1 MVVDTAERTEPINF
15 CSVFAKNAGEEP
27 IGSAWSAKR
36 FFMVEIA
43 LPWPYLILEA
53 RNIPP
58 GLPEAVHELY
68 RSHPDWGIIAIAP
81 DPEYSVPGKT
91 RIIDLDFSAS
101 PMAQA
106 KRRELLVDF
115 DRAADTI
122 NACCRGEELPE
133 SVAFDHTAYRDMLVC
148 THGAIDACCAK
159 FGFPAYSTLRKLAK
173 DLPNTRIWRCSHFG
187 GHRFAPTTL
196 DLPDGRYWGFLDDA
210 DLAAILFRSGSPES
224 VRGCY
229 RGWAGYDHPA
239 QQLLEREAFTQ
250 EGWEWL
256 DWPQACDILERDA
269 DGEPL
274 RLAITGH
281 RPTGETVRY
290 EGVIED
296 IGELTT
302 LGETNG
308 KPFPTRIHRVA
319 GLTRTIS

>member
-1 MVVDTAERTEPINF
+1 MIVDTSERTEPINF

-36 FFMVEIA
+36 FFMVELA

-53 RNIPP
+53 RNAPP
-58 GLPEAVHELY
+58 GIGAAVEELY
-68 RSHPDWGIIAIAP
+68 RTHPDWGIIAIAP
-81 DPEYSVPGKT
+81 DPAYSVPGKT
-91 RIIDLDFSAS
+91 RIIDLDFSAV
-101 PMAQA
+101 PLAQA

-115 DRAADTI
+115 GRVSDTI
-122 NACCRGEELPE
+122 IACCRDEALPGD
-133 SVAFDHTAYRDMLVC
+133 VRFDKADYRDMLIC

-159 FGFPAYSTLRKLAK
+159 FGFPAYSKLHKLAK

-187 GHRFAPTTL
+187 GHRFAPTML

-210 DLAAILFRSGSPES
+210 DLETILFRQGSTES

-239 QQLLEREAFTQ
+239 EQLLEREAFTR
-250 EGWEWL
+250 EGWDWL
-256 DWPQACDILERDA
+256 NWPQSCEILERDNA
-269 DGEPL
+269 GEPY
-274 RLAITGH
+274 RLAITGY
-281 RPTGETVRY
+281 RPSGGAVRY
-290 EGVIED
+290 EGTIED

-308 KPFPTRIHRVA
+308 EPFPTRIHRVA
-319 GLTRTIS
+319 NLIRTVF